1 VTLARLLAVPAI
13 ALSLASVPPVMADD
27 PVTYDLTLRN
37 QVFEPSELKVPA
49 GKPFK
54 IRFRNTNSAPAELES
69 KSLKV
74 EKIVAGSAEAT
85 VNVRALDPGRY
96 EFYDEFHEDE
106 AKGVVVAE

>member
-1 VTLARLLAVPAI
+1 MTLARLLIPPAI
-13 ALSLASVPPVMADD
+13 AVTLATVPPVMADD
-27 PVTYDLTLRN
+27 PVIYDLTLRN
-37 QVFEPSELKVPA
+37 HAFEPSELKVPA

-54 IRFRNTNSAPAELES
+54 IKFRNTNSAPAELES
-69 KSLKV
+69 KLLKI
-74 EKIVAGSAEAT
+74 EKVVAGSTEAT